1 VFTNVTN
8 GFSSTR
14 YNILNNLKKCLPNWR
29 PLCESVTC
37 FVCAMFVNIGH
48 RNHVVLFKSRLA
60 LFTSIYGLYIASR
73 QGL

>member
-1 VFTNVTN
+1 MLQKISVQL
-8 GFSSTR
+8 G
-14 YNILNNLKKCLPNWR
+14 NILNNLKKKCLPNCG
-29 PLCESVTC
+29 PLCESVTW
-37 FVCAMFVNIGH
+37 FICAMFVNIGH